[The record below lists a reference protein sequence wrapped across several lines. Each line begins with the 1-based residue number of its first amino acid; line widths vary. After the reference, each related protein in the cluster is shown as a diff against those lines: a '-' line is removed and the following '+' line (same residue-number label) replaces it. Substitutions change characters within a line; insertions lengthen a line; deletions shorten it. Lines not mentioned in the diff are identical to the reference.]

1 VKSRFAGGAAASRG
15 QGLKL
20 VKIWPKTV
28 DATAMSVAA
37 VRQPPYPVRVQQRR
51 CGKCGKLVSR
61 SAYACRRCGK
71 AQRMR
76 PRTILL
82 VASGLLMVAMF
93 TIAILSGTGATAR
106 PAEKATM
113 VGAAAP
119 ATPMARLVK
128 GQTPEVNANDL
139 WAAYTRDRVAT
150 DRLYR
155 DRSLV
160 VSGTIRSVDRNFEGD
175 MVVRLATPDPLET
188 VNATL
193 ATRTDPA
200 LNGMAKGQAVSLLCV
215 GRGGLMGAPL
225 LGSCFVK

>member
-1 VKSRFAGGAAASRG
+1 
-15 QGLKL
+15 
-20 VKIWPKTV
+20 
-28 DATAMSVAA
+28 MSVAA

-61 SAYACRRCGK
+61 SAYSCRRCGK

-76 PRTILL
+76 PRAILL
-82 VASGLLMVAMF
+82 VMAGILMVAMF
-93 TIAILSGTGATAR
+93 GVAILTGTGATAR
-106 PAEKATM
+106 PIDRPVAA
-113 VGAAAP
+113 AAAP
-119 ATPMARLVK
+119 ATAARLVK
-128 GQTPEVNANDL
+128 GQTPEVNATDL

-155 DRSLV
+155 DRSVLV
-160 VSGTIRSVDRNFEGD
+160 TGTIRSVDRNFEGD

-200 LNGMAKGQAVSLLCV
+200 LNGLTKGQPVSLLCV

-225 LGSCFVK
+225 LGSCFVR